1 MGMSRGPS
9 PVLLG
14 AVGAALLAAALATLY
29 SGRAGEGR
37 FVGIPGRS
45 GQYKTNATLR
55 AARRAYD
62 GAPPVIPHPSF
73 NISCIACHTDQGMF
87 VPEVGFAPAMPH
99 LETPGLSR
107 ASNCRQCHVFR
118 ETEAVWIPNGFEGRA
133 QDLRHGS
140 RMYPHAPPVIP
151 HPVFMREACLACHA
165 GPAAREELRCSH
177 PERLRCAQC
186 HVPRLSAEIFP
197 GPP

>member
-1 MGMSRGPS
+1 MGVSRGPS
-9 PVLLG
+9 LRVL
-14 AVGAALLAAALATLY
+14 AAFGAALFVAALAVLFARR
-29 SGRAGEGR
+29 GGDRR
-37 FVGIPGRS
+37 FVEVPGRP
-45 GQYKTNATLR
+45 GQYKTTAALR

-62 GAPPVIPHPSF
+62 GAPPVIPHPTF

-87 VPEVGFAPAMPH
+87 VPDVGFAPATPH

-118 ETEAVWIPNGFEGRA
+118 ETDQSWAASDFEGRS
-133 QDLRHGS
+133 QDLRRGA

-151 HPVFMREACLACHA
+151 HPVFMREACAACHA

-177 PERLRCAQC
+177 PDRLRCAQC
-186 HVPRLSAEIFP
+186 HVPTLTSAVFP
-197 GPP
+197 ESP